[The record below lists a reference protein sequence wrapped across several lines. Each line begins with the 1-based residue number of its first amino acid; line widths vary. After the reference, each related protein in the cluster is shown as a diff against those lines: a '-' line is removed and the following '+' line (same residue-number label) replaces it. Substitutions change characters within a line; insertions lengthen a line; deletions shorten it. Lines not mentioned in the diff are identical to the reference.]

1 MAAISSIIAGLGLA
15 LTAGTTIASVAGG
28 GGASPPPIRLPGQPA
43 RSPRTDTGASV
54 SLGSDGV
61 TDQRV
66 SGTRASASSSRSVD
80 VLGGLGAGGSI
91 RI

>member
-15 LTAGTTIASVAGG
+15 LTAGTTIAGVVGG
-28 GGASPPPIRLPGQPA
+28 SGAKPPPIQLPGQPA
-43 RSPRTDTGASV
+43 RSPRADTGAIV

-66 SGTRASASSSRSVD
+66 SGSRTTATSSRSVD